1 MTTPPEQSG
10 SVATLPDAPDD
21 HDSRTSASD
30 RPASAP
36 SAGPNRVRHAAV
48 LIPSAVIAVLFVLGV
63 AVFPTQFGD
72 LVATVNST
80 VVDSIGWYYVL
91 LTIGFVF
98 FALYVGLSRWGDVRL
113 GPDDSEPEYSTGS
126 WFAMLFA
133 AGMGI
138 GLVFWG
144 VAEPLNHLA
153 APPPG
158 TNPASPAQAA
168 SGAMSTTFLHWGLHA
183 WAIYVVVGLA
193 IALAVHRRGRPIS
206 IRWAL
211 EPVFGKRVRG
221 RVGDVIDIVA
231 IISTVFGVASSLGL
245 GVMQIAAGA
254 EFLGLIES
262 AENVTFLLVVV
273 VVVTGMALASAVSGV
288 DKGIKMLSNG
298 NLVLAAILLLA
309 VFVLGPSL
317 FIAREFVQNIGA
329 YAQNFVQLSFR
340 TFAYQGDDGAAWMS
354 SWTTYYW
361 GWWMAWSP
369 FVGIFI
375 ARISR
380 GRTVREF
387 VAGVLLAPTL
397 IAMLWFSVLG
407 GSAIYRQLFGAG
419 DLVDAEGGVD
429 TNSALFALVENLPG
443 AAILA
448 GLFILLIVVF
458 FVTSAD
464 SGAFVVAMLS
474 TEGDPNPPVW
484 TRAFWAAGSG
494 SVAAVLLWAGSTQGS
509 LAAGLTTI
517 QIVTIVVAAPFSIIM
532 ILLCLAT
539 TRTLHREHQRRLRA
553 EAAMFRRELQ
563 ADVVEAVLSDPS
575 TGPLPIL
582 TPDRNGNG
590 RGLTRVFRFRGPSNG
605 QRSSG

>member
-1 MTTPPEQSG
+1 MTAPVERPST
-10 SVATLPDAPDD
+10 ATLGRHDDLELDSDPGELALGGDAGE
-21 HDSRTSASD
+21 
-30 RPASAP
+30 P
-36 SAGPNRVRHAAV
+36 SATTSGQRRRPRLGTVF
-48 LIPSAVIAVLFVLGV
+48 IPSAVIAVLFVLGV
-63 AVFPTQFGD
+63 AIFPNQFGE
-72 LVATVNST
+72 LISAINST
-80 VVDSIGWYYVL
+80 VVESIGWYYVL
-91 LTIGFVF
+91 LTIGFVLF
-98 FALYVGLSRWGDVRL
+98 SLYVGLSAWGDVRL
-113 GPDDSEPEYSTGS
+113 GRDDSEPEYSVGS

-158 TNPASPAQAA
+158 TDPATPGQAA
-168 SGAMSTTFLHWGLHA
+168 SGAMATTFLHWGLHA
-183 WAIYVVVGLA
+183 WAIYVVVGLS

-211 EPVFGKRVRG
+211 EPIFGKRVHG

-231 IISTVFGVASSLGL
+231 VISTIFGVASSLGL
-245 GVMQIAAGA
+245 GVMQIAAGS
-254 EFLGLIES
+254 EFLGLIDS
-262 AENVTFLLVVV
+262 AENVTFLLIVVI
-273 VVVTGMALASAVSGV
+273 VVTGMALVSAVSGV
-288 DKGIKMLSNG
+288 DRGIKMLSNG
-298 NLVLAAILLLA
+298 NLMLAALLVLT

-340 TFAYQGDDGAAWMS
+340 TFAYQGPDGESWMS

-361 GWWMAWSP
+361 GWWIAWSP

-387 VAGVLLAPTL
+387 VAGVLLVPTL
-397 IAMLWFSVLG
+397 VAMLWFSVLG
-407 GSAIYRQLFGAG
+407 GSAIHRQLFGSG
-419 DLVDAEGGVD
+419 GLVGADGSVD
-429 TNSALFALVENLPG
+429 TNSALFALIEGLPG

-448 GLFILLIVVF
+448 GLFILLIVIY

-494 SVAAVLLWAGSTQGS
+494 AVAAVLLWAGAAQGS

-517 QIVTIVVAAPFSIIM
+517 QIVTIVVAAPFSIVM
-532 ILLCLAT
+532 ILLCVAT
-539 TRTLHREHQRRLRA
+539 TKTLHSEHQRRLRR
-553 EAAMFRRELQ
+553 EAAVFRRELHD
-563 ADVVEAVLSDPS
+563 DVVESVLNNSS
-575 TGPLPIL
+575 TAPLPVVS
-582 TPDRNGNG
+582 
-590 RGLTRVFRFRGPSNG
+590 RGLTRVFRFRGRG

>member
-1 MTTPPEQSG
+1 MTAQTTHSG
-10 SVATLPDAPDD
+10 SVAPPAVTLT
-21 HDSRTSASD
+21 DSTPRT
-30 RPASAP
+30 
-36 SAGPNRVRHAAV
+36 VRHGAV
-48 LIPSAVIAVLFVLGV
+48 LIPSAVLAVLFVLCV
-63 AVFPTQFGD
+63 AVFPNQFGD
-72 LVATVNST
+72 LVGAVNAT

-113 GPDDSEPEYSTGS
+113 GPDDSEPDYSAGS

-153 APPPG
+153 TPPPG
-158 TNPASPAQAA
+158 TDPATPAQAA
-168 SGAMSTTFLHWGLHA
+168 SGAMATTFLHWGLHA

-211 EPVFGKRVRG
+211 EPILGSRVRG
-221 RVGDVIDIVA
+221 RVGDVIDTVA
-231 IISTVFGVASSLGL
+231 VISTIFGVASSLGL

-273 VVVTGMALASAVSGV
+273 VVVTGMALGSAVSGV
-288 DKGIKMLSNG
+288 DRGIKMLSNG
-298 NLVLAAILLLA
+298 NLVLAAVLLLA

-329 YAQNFVQLSFR
+329 YAQNFVHLSFR

-407 GSAIYRQLFGAG
+407 GSAIHRQFFGSG
-419 DLVDAEGGVD
+419 DLVGADGSVD
-429 TNSALFALVENLPG
+429 TNSALFALVEGLPG
-443 AAILA
+443 ASIMA
-448 GLFILLIVVF
+448 GLFILLIVIF

-494 SVAAVLLWAGSTQGS
+494 AVAAVLLWAGAAQGS

-517 QIVTIVVAAPFSIIM
+517 QIVTIVVAAPFSVIM

-539 TRTLHREHQRRLRA
+539 TRTLHSDHQRRLRR
-553 EAAMFRRELQ
+553 EAAVFRRELQ
-563 ADVVEAVLSDPS
+563 ADVVEAVRSDPA
-575 TGPLPIL
+575 TGPLP
-582 TPDRNGNG
+582 TVGRAPGNG
-590 RGLTRVFRFRGPSNG
+590 ARGLSMVFRFRGPS
-605 QRSSG
+605 QRASG